1 MTSSDARTAPA
12 GCSNHIVNPSA
23 LEPLFKPYEEPC
35 RYRVK
40 ADKEGDPAKI
50 INNRR
55 PSNIPIADN
64 LRLFVK
70 RWREGDYPGASDTTR
85 EILHY
90 WFGEEHLLETA
101 AGERIPF
108 QYYFC
113 QREAI
118 ETFIYLYE
126 VRGLRTLSSI
136 TAEFLDKNA
145 YSENNEAAYNAAL
158 GVHPEDDRW
167 SKYAFKMA
175 TGSGKTKV
183 MSMAIVWSYF
193 HSLWEE
199 GSSLAQDF
207 LVIAPNITVFERLKE
222 DFGDGKIFETD
233 PLIPEA
239 WKGDW
244 NVSVV
249 LQDEASGAAT
259 GGRIYLTNIH
269 RLYDTSKRKNK
280 NQVETHDWL
289 GPAVSKAR
297 ALDTGEALR
306 ERVTSHRRMMVL
318 NDEAHHLWDPDS
330 AWNDAI
336 EYVHQTIQERTGG
349 GIVSQLDFSATPKDN
364 HGRIFQHVI
373 CDTPLGEAVDG
384 GIVKI
389 PVIGRGEGLVE
400 HPSANAAEKY
410 QQHLM
415 IGYKRWQLSKEEW
428 EKSGKKPL
436 LFIMAE
442 DTVAADQIAQILDTD
457 PLYSDLNKRTINLHT
472 RLKGKIVWEG
482 GKKKGIPVFK
492 PNETGAITEEDLR
505 ELRKLSRELDLGTSP
520 YSCIVSV
527 LMLREG
533 WDVRNVTT
541 IVPLRPYTAKAQIL
555 PEQTLGRGLRR
566 MTYPGGPSEILTVVE
581 HPVFVSLYE
590 EELGKEGVYPTV
602 VDVDKVPTITVSIFP
617 DGEHK
622 DLTELDMVIPAIS
635 PAYTRIPKIDGLTVE
650 DVKARF
656 SSLTPL
662 KLREESSAGEVHYE
676 GRTLVTNEIVEQMT
690 IKMPL
695 LESGVGAISFYRS
708 ELEHIAGLHGLHPTL
723 APLLEIFLT
732 EMLFGERVSLFD
744 QRLINRL
751 GNTDV
756 REHVRAVF
764 VPLLLSKSTV
774 KLEERALGT
783 SKSVVQWRPY
793 QASHSEK
800 HPAIEAPNTAFN
812 LVPCSNAFEVDM
824 ARFLARAPDVA
835 AFCKNAGAE
844 AVRIDYQNHTGR
856 LAHYTPDFLIRKT
869 NGDYVMLETK
879 GRVDIDV
886 PLKIRAAVAWCEAA
900 SGSGIRWD
908 YLYVPEDVFG
918 KADDNHLDA
927 LFPLCEPATQ
937 NLIRERIEAPLSL
950 EKGNLERLTVDE
962 FILEKDLD
970 RLPPKPRKCVQES
983 IALFNFLEK
992 KDGVSYAPVF
1002 TPLLGAIDDA
1012 AKTFVMATLKPSVP
1026 DDPQRR
1032 QMFFEPDL
1040 TVLRPKDESFHR
1052 RQAINLRKTLVEN
1065 DGFMPMG
1072 LLKWCL
1078 EYAKNPKVPP
1088 GGVFI
1093 AVKTRF
1099 EDLAKTELLDTVGKI
1114 YSFRNEYIAHQ
1125 EKDLDDKDE
1134 AKQVLKDWIKGLDL
1148 ILGAEPTAQS

>member
-590 EELGKEGVYPTV
+590 EELGKEGVYPTGV
-602 VDVDKVPTITVSIFP
+602 EVDKVPTITVSIFP

-708 ELEHIAGLHGLHPTL
+708 ELEHITGLHGLHPTL

-1099 EDLAKTELLDTVGKI
+1099 EDLAKTELLGTVNKI

-1125 EKDLDDKDE
+1125 EKELDDKDE

-1148 ILGAEPTAQS
+1148 ILGTEYPAQS

>member
-1 MTSSDARTAPA
+1 MTSTDV
-12 GCSNHIVNPSA
+12 GCSNHIVNPAA

-50 INNRR
+50 INSRR
-55 PSNIPIADN
+55 PSNTPIPEN
-64 LRLFVK
+64 LRPAVK

-85 EILHY
+85 ELLHY
-90 WFGEEHLLETA
+90 WFGEEHLLEMKD
-101 AGERIPF
+101 GERIPF
-108 QYYFC
+108 QYFFC

-118 ETFIYLYE
+118 ETFVYLYE
-126 VRGLRTLSSI
+126 VRALRTLSGI

-145 YSENNEAAYNAAL
+145 YSEENEAAYSAAL

-167 SKYAFKMA
+167 PKYAFKMA

-222 DFGDGKIFETD
+222 DFGDGKIFEKD

-269 RLYDTSKRKNK
+269 RLYDTSKRKKK
-280 NQVETHDWL
+280 NQVEIHDWL

-306 ERVTSHRRMMVL
+306 ERVTSHRRVMVL

-349 GIVSQLDFSATPKDN
+349 GIVSQLDFSATPKDDQ
-364 HGRIFQHVI
+364 GRIFQHVI

-400 HPSANAAEKY
+400 HPSDNAADKY

-415 IGYKRWQLSKEEW
+415 IGYRRWQLSKQEW

-442 DTVAADQIAQILDTD
+442 DTMAADEIARSLNG
-457 PLYSDLNKRTINLHT
+457 SDLYPDLKNRTLNLHT
-472 RLKGKIVWEG
+472 RLKGKIKWVG
-482 GKKKGIPVFK
+482 GKKKGTPVFE
-492 PNETGAITEEDLR
+492 PNETAITDEDLS

-541 IVPLRPYTAKAQIL
+541 IVPLRPFTTKAQIL

-590 EELGKEGVYPTV
+590 EELGEEGVYPTV
-602 VDVDKVPTITVSIFP
+602 VDVNKVPTITVSIFP

-635 PAYTRIPKIDGLTVE
+635 PSYTRIPKIDGLTIE
-650 DVKARF
+650 DVRARF
-656 SSLTPL
+656 SSLKPL
-662 KLREESSAGEVHYE
+662 KLKEQSSFDEVHYE

-708 ELEHIAGLHGLHPTL
+708 ELEHITGLHGLHPAL

-732 EMLFGERVSLFD
+732 DMLFGERVSLFD

-756 REHVRAVF
+756 REHIRAVF

-783 SKSVVQWRPY
+783 SKSVVQWKPY
-793 QASHSEK
+793 QASHSENRPVIK
-800 HPAIEAPNTAFN
+800 AQNTAFN
-812 LVPCSNAFEVDM
+812 LVPCSNAFEADM

-835 AFCKNAGAE
+835 AFCKNGGPE

-886 PLKIRAAVAWCEAA
+886 PLKIRAAIAWCEAA
-900 SGSGIRWD
+900 SSSGIQWD
-908 YLYVPEDVFG
+908 YLYVPEDIFG
-918 KADDNHLDA
+918 KADDDHLEA
-927 LFPLCEPATQ
+927 LFPLCGPATQ

-962 FILEKDLD
+962 FVLEKDLD
-970 RLPPKPRKCVQES
+970 RLPPKPKKCVQEA
-983 IALFNFLEK
+983 IALFKFLENK
-992 KDGVSYAPVF
+992 EDVSYAAVF
-1002 TPLLGAIDDA
+1002 TPLLGAIDEA
-1012 AKTFVMATLKPSVP
+1012 AKAFIITTLKASIPG
-1026 DDPQRR
+1026 DQNQRQR
-1032 QMFFEPDL
+1032 FFEPDL
-1040 TVLRPKDESFHR
+1040 TVLRPRDESFHK
-1052 RQAINLRKTLVEN
+1052 RQAINLRRTLIEN
-1065 DGFMPMG
+1065 DGVMPMG

-1088 GGVFI
+1088 GGIFI

-1125 EKDLDDKDE
+1125 EKELDDKNE

-1148 ILGAEPTAQS
+1148 ILGTEPIAQS

>member
-1 MTSSDARTAPA
+1 MTSTDV
-12 GCSNHIVNPSA
+12 GCSNHIVNPAA

-50 INNRR
+50 INSRR
-55 PSNIPIADN
+55 PSNIPIPEN
-64 LRLFVK
+64 LRPAVK

-85 EILHY
+85 ELLHY
-90 WFGEEHLLETA
+90 WFGEEHLLEMKD
-101 AGERIPF
+101 GERIPF
-108 QYYFC
+108 QYFFC

-118 ETFIYLYE
+118 ETFVYLYE
-126 VRGLRTLSSI
+126 VRALRTLSGI

-145 YSENNEAAYNAAL
+145 YSEENEAAYSAAL

-167 SKYAFKMA
+167 PKYAFKMA

-222 DFGDGKIFETD
+222 DFGDGKIFEKD

-239 WKGDW
+239 GKGDW

-269 RLYDTSKRKNK
+269 RLYDTSKRKKK
-280 NQVETHDWL
+280 NQVEIHDWL

-306 ERVTSHRRMMVL
+306 ERVTSHRRVMVL

-349 GIVSQLDFSATPKDN
+349 GIVSQLDFSATPKDDQ
-364 HGRIFQHVI
+364 GRIFQHVI

-400 HPSANAAEKY
+400 HPSDNAADKY

-415 IGYKRWQLSKEEW
+415 IGYRRWQLSKQEW

-442 DTVAADQIAQILDTD
+442 DTMAADEIARSLNG
-457 PLYSDLNKRTINLHT
+457 SDLYPDLKNRTLNLHT
-472 RLKGKIVWEG
+472 RLKGKIKWVG
-482 GKKKGIPVFK
+482 GKKKGTPVFE
-492 PNETGAITEEDLR
+492 PNETAITDEDLS

-541 IVPLRPYTAKAQIL
+541 IVPLRPFTTKAQIL

-590 EELGKEGVYPTV
+590 EELGEEGVYPTV
-602 VDVDKVPTITVSIFP
+602 VDVNKVPTITVSIFP

-635 PAYTRIPKIDGLTVE
+635 PSYTRIPKIDGLTIE
-650 DVKARF
+650 DVRARF
-656 SSLTPL
+656 SSLKPL
-662 KLREESSAGEVHYE
+662 KLKEQSSFDEVHYE

-708 ELEHIAGLHGLHPTL
+708 ELEHITGLHGLHPAL

-756 REHVRAVF
+756 REHIRAVF

-783 SKSVVQWRPY
+783 SKSVVQWKPY
-793 QASHSEK
+793 QASHSENRPVIK
-800 HPAIEAPNTAFN
+800 AQNTAFN
-812 LVPCSNAFEVDM
+812 LVPCSNAFEADM

-835 AFCKNAGAE
+835 AFCKNGGPE

-886 PLKIRAAVAWCEAA
+886 PLKIRAAIAWCEAA
-900 SGSGIRWD
+900 SSSGIQWD
-908 YLYVPEDVFG
+908 YLYVPEDIFG
-918 KADDNHLDA
+918 KADDDHLEA
-927 LFPLCEPATQ
+927 LFPLCGPATQ

-962 FILEKDLD
+962 FVLEKDLD
-970 RLPPKPRKCVQES
+970 RLPPKPKKCVQEA
-983 IALFNFLEK
+983 IALFKFLENK
-992 KDGVSYAPVF
+992 EDVSYAAVF
-1002 TPLLGAIDDA
+1002 TPLLGAIDEA
-1012 AKTFVMATLKPSVP
+1012 AKAFIITTLKASIPG
-1026 DDPQRR
+1026 DQNQRQR
-1032 QMFFEPDL
+1032 FFEPDL
-1040 TVLRPKDESFHR
+1040 TVLRPRDESFHK
-1052 RQAINLRKTLVEN
+1052 RQAINLRRTLIEN
-1065 DGFMPMG
+1065 DGVMPMG

-1088 GGVFI
+1088 GGIFI

-1125 EKDLDDKDE
+1125 EKELDDKNE

-1148 ILGAEPTAQS
+1148 ILGTEPIAQS

>member
-1 MTSSDARTAPA
+1 MTSTDV
-12 GCSNHIVNPSA
+12 GCSNHIVNPAA

-35 RYRVK
+35 LYRVK

-50 INNRR
+50 INSRR
-55 PSNIPIADN
+55 PSNIPIPEN
-64 LRLFVK
+64 LRPAVK

-85 EILHY
+85 ELLHY
-90 WFGEEHLLETA
+90 WFGEEHLLEMKD
-101 AGERIPF
+101 GERIPF
-108 QYYFC
+108 QYFFC
-113 QREAI
+113 RREAI
-118 ETFIYLYE
+118 ETFVYLYE
-126 VRGLRTLSSI
+126 VRALRTLSGI

-145 YSENNEAAYNAAL
+145 YSEENEAAYSAAL

-167 SKYAFKMA
+167 PKYAFKMA
-175 TGSGKTKV
+175 AGSGKTKV

-222 DFGDGKIFETD
+222 DFGDGKIFEKD

-269 RLYDTSKRKNK
+269 RLYDTSKRKKK
-280 NQVETHDWL
+280 NQVEIHDWL

-306 ERVTSHRRMMVL
+306 ERVTSHRRVMVL

-349 GIVSQLDFSATPKDN
+349 GIVSQLDFSATPKDDQ
-364 HGRIFQHVI
+364 GRIFQHVI

-400 HPSANAAEKY
+400 HPSDNAADKY

-415 IGYKRWQLSKEEW
+415 IGYRRWQLSKQEW

-442 DTVAADQIAQILDTD
+442 DTIAADEIARSLNG
-457 PLYSDLNKRTINLHT
+457 SDLYPDLKNRTLNLHT
-472 RLKGKIVWEG
+472 RLKGKIKWVG
-482 GKKKGIPVFK
+482 GKKKGTPVFE
-492 PNETGAITEEDLR
+492 PNETAITDEDLS

-541 IVPLRPYTAKAQIL
+541 IVPLRPFTTKAQIL

-590 EELGKEGVYPTV
+590 EELGEEGVYPTV
-602 VDVDKVPTITVSIFP
+602 VDVNKVPTITVSIFP

-635 PAYTRIPKIDGLTVE
+635 PSYTRIPKIDGLTIE
-650 DVKARF
+650 DVRARF
-656 SSLTPL
+656 SSLKPL
-662 KLREESSAGEVHYE
+662 KLKEQSSFDEVHYE

-708 ELEHIAGLHGLHPTL
+708 ELEHITGLHGLHPAL

-756 REHVRAVF
+756 REHIRAVF

-783 SKSVVQWRPY
+783 SKSVVQWKPY
-793 QASHSEK
+793 QASHSENRPVIK
-800 HPAIEAPNTAFN
+800 AQNTAFN
-812 LVPCSNAFEVDM
+812 LVPCSNAFEADM

-835 AFCKNAGAE
+835 AFCKNGGPE

-886 PLKIRAAVAWCEAA
+886 PLKIRAAIAWCEAA
-900 SGSGIRWD
+900 SSSGIQWD
-908 YLYVPEDVFG
+908 YLYVPEDIFG
-918 KADDNHLDA
+918 KADDDHLEA
-927 LFPLCEPATQ
+927 LFPLCGPATQ

-962 FILEKDLD
+962 FVLEKDLD
-970 RLPPKPRKCVQES
+970 RLPPKPKKCVQEA
-983 IALFNFLEK
+983 IALFKFLENK
-992 KDGVSYAPVF
+992 EDVSYAAVF
-1002 TPLLGAIDDA
+1002 TPLLGAIDEA
-1012 AKTFVMATLKPSVP
+1012 AKAFIITTLKASIPG
-1026 DDPQRR
+1026 DQNQRQR
-1032 QMFFEPDL
+1032 FFEPDL
-1040 TVLRPKDESFHR
+1040 TVLRPRDESFHK
-1052 RQAINLRKTLVEN
+1052 RQAINLRRTLIEN
-1065 DGFMPMG
+1065 DGVMPMG

-1088 GGVFI
+1088 GGIFI

-1125 EKDLDDKDE
+1125 EKELDDKNE

-1148 ILGAEPTAQS
+1148 ILGTEPIAQS